1 MRSFKT
7 TLPGLVIAGVL
18 GTIAV
23 IGCTADGG
31 AIGGVD
37 PTTNTAPTDPGL
49 GGGNEA
55 KLPEGSGD
63 DDPLPPAKDGGSTKP
78 PAPKPDS
85 GTKPPAPPAPDEG
98 AACAQVNQVFTRAC
112 GFCGKQEAICL
123 AGEDAGANHVSP
135 YGVCTGSVVGGCTP
149 GATETRPCG
158 DCGNQVVTCNQYCAF
173 PVSAVCNNQPVD
185 HCTPGA
191 TEFLS
196 AGCPADK
203 WRQKSC
209 KTDCTWNNVSAT
221 CESPPTFVLAPPT
234 AGGVNSTIM
243 VLSQN
248 KTTTRMSLADCPLS
262 ATATIGPQVT
272 PYTYIEVRNPGT
284 KPVKVSLFHSQ
295 APNGPIIDTII
306 NSYDGATIPTT
317 TTARKACT
325 KNGDYGTTSLTGNS
339 EFASIDGTDAVTIP
353 AGGSIQV
360 YNASYPEYS
369 ASNPSNSTGMI
380 KFNVKTE
387 EVLP

>member
-1 MRSFKT
+1 MRSFRT
-7 TLPGLVIAGVL
+7 SLVGLAIAGVF

-23 IGCTADGG
+23 FGCSADGG
-31 AIGGVD
+31 AIDGVD
-37 PTTNTAPTDPGL
+37 PTTNSAPTDPGL
-49 GGGNEA
+49 GGGAGA
-55 KLPEGSGD
+55 KLPEKGAD
-63 DDPLPPAKDGGSTKP
+63 DEQPAPAKDGGSTKP
-78 PAPKPDS
+78 PVKSDG
-85 GTKPPAPPAPDEG
+85 GTKPPPPPAPDEG
-98 AACAQVNQVFTRAC
+98 AACTNVNEVFTRTC

-123 AGEDAGANHVSP
+123 AGEDGGANHVSP
-135 YGVCTGSVVGGCTP
+135 YGACTGSVVNGCTP
-149 GATETRPCG
+149 GSTETRPCG
-158 DCGNQVVTCNQYCAF
+158 NCGTQVVTCNQYCAF
-173 PVSAVCNNQPVD
+173 PVSAVCNNQPAN

-203 WRQKSC
+203 WRQKTC

-243 VLSQN
+243 VLSQS
-248 KTTTRMSLADCPLS
+248 KTTARMFLSDCPGGTS
-262 ATATIGPQVT
+262 ATIGPQVT

-295 APNGPIIDTII
+295 APNGPVIDTIM
-306 NSYDGATIPTT
+306 NTYDGAAIPTT
-317 TTARKACT
+317 TAARKACT
-325 KNGDYGTTSLTGNS
+325 KNGDYGTTSLTGDAD
-339 EFASIDGTDAVTIP
+339 FASIDGTDAVTIP

-369 ASNPSNSTGMI
+369 ASNPANSTGMI